1 MKYTWDKKVMWKKS
15 LIGFMV
21 CILFVSIAACSAK
34 TNEPK
39 SSEPPASSP
48 SSTGEAGTGGEKQT
62 PVKLVAINPYASFER
77 KTEVE
82 KHVHD
87 IIQNKTGVD
96 LNIVFS
102 PTAADYTQ
110 KTNLMLSSGDQ
121 LDIIPSIG
129 MDQAIELYKNGAII
143 PLDDL
148 IDQYGTNLKANFTP
162 EVWSEVTADGKI
174 IGIPSLATNT
184 TGNVLQIR
192 TDWLKELNL
201 EKPVT
206 IEDFEKVLE
215 AFKQNKKDAY
225 PLIGV
230 FNFQNL
236 LNGFAPYFLPQAF
249 EWWQDEQGQ
258 LLPPELHPGYKDLM
272 AKMIEWNK
280 KGYIWPEMILSTPTK
295 QIELIAQNKVG
306 AVSGWYSSTIAG
318 ATEVLI
324 KTIPEANYDP
334 IILQGNGINKIPE
347 APEVQSITVIT
358 KKSKN
363 PDSAVKFLDYHAS
376 REGYALTYVG
386 IEGESY
392 TKLTDGTLEY
402 IGEDKYD
409 ANKASYY
416 ALYWMFQMD
425 WDDFPIW
432 PMSSWMDRKYSEM
445 KKKTQVLPS
454 FKAID
459 QKVRYDRSQW
469 KSFAKLTDL
478 ETFLD
483 EQKIKVFAGELPL
496 SDWDKIM
503 QQWLDIG
510 GKQMIEDRN
519 AQFKTP
525 Q

>member
-1 MKYTWDKKVMWKKS
+1 MNRILKKS
-15 LIGFMV
+15 LIGWV
-21 CILFVSIAACSAK
+21 GCALVLSIAACSAK

-39 SSEPPASSP
+39 PSAPAGSSSS
-48 SSTGEAGTGGEKQT
+48 SSKENEKQA
-62 PVKLVAINPYASFER
+62 PVKIVAISGNASFER

-87 IIQNKTGVD
+87 IIQDKTGVD

-102 PTAADYTQ
+102 PTSQDYSQ
-110 KTNLMLSSGDQ
+110 KMNLMLSSGEQ
-121 LDIIPSIG
+121 LDIIPNMS

-143 PLDDL
+143 PLDEL
-148 IDQYGTNLKANFTP
+148 INQYGANLKKNFKP

-184 TGNVLQIR
+184 TGTVLQIR

-201 EKPVT
+201 EKPATV
-206 IEDFEKVLE
+206 EDFEKVME

-230 FNFQNL
+230 FNFQYL
-236 LNGFAPYFLPQAF
+236 LNGLAPYFLPQAS

-258 LLPPELHPGYKDLM
+258 LLPPELHPDYKAFM

-280 KGYIWPEMILSTPTK
+280 KGYIWPEMTLSTPAK

-324 KTIPEANYDP
+324 KTIPDANYDP
-334 IILQGNGINKIPE
+334 IILQGKGINKIP
-347 APEVQSITVIT
+347 ATPDTQFVTVIT

-363 PDSAVKFLDYHAS
+363 PEAAMKFLDYHAS

-386 IEGESY
+386 VEGESY
-392 TKLTDGTLEY
+392 TKLPDGALEY

-409 ANKASYY
+409 SNKASYY
-416 ALYWMFQMD
+416 ALYWMFQME
-425 WDDFPIW
+425 WNDFPTW
-432 PMSSWMDRKYSEM
+432 PMSSWMDRKFTDM
-445 KKKTQVLPS
+445 KKKTQALPN
-454 FKAID
+454 FRAVD
-459 QKVRYDRSQW
+459 QKVRYDRSKW

-478 ETFLD
+478 ETFLE
-483 EQKIKVFAGELPL
+483 EQKVKVFTGERPL
-496 SDWDKIM
+496 SDWDAIM

-519 AQFKTP
+519 AQFKAAP
-525 Q
+525 K